1 VTQIAHGIAHRLDPR
16 VIRYGLVVGR
26 VTAAV
31 LAGASL
37 VGLLI
42 ALAAVEAPALVWL
55 AAGPAWLA
63 VVVVLVG
70 WFERWPALS
79 YRYSSF
85 LLDDQAIEIR
95 IGVYWRQVIAVPR
108 SRVQHIDVTQGPL
121 QRSYELA
128 TLTIFTAGTAH
139 SSVAIAGLSHA
150 TALALRDALLPK
162 RTVDGV

>member
-1 VTQIAHGIAHRLDPR
+1 MSAIVQGIVHRLDPR

-26 VTAAV
+26 ITSAV

-42 ALAAVEAPALVWL
+42 TLAAAEAPALVWL

-63 VVVVLVG
+63 LVVALVG

-95 IGVYWRQVIAVPR
+95 IGVYWRRMIAVPR

-128 TLTIFTAGTAH
+128 TLTIFTAGTAN
-139 SSVAIAGLSHA
+139 SSVSIAGLSHA

-162 RTVDGV
+162 RTLDGV